1 MSKKEYDLCVIGGGP
16 AGLVTAAGAAA
27 LGAKVLL
34 IEKYRLGGDCLYTGC
49 VPSKTLIHSAN
60 VAHHIKV
67 AEQFG
72 LSAQLIAVDQANV
85 MKRVADVIKMIEP
98 NDSPERFRAM
108 GIEIIFEPAQFI
120 ASDRLLVNGRGIT
133 ARNFVLATGSRPYIP
148 PIIGLDSIQYFTNEN
163 IFDIKENINHLIV
176 VGSGPMGCEM
186 AQSFARLGSKVTL
199 ISNTGLLPIE
209 DSDMSGVLEQKFNK
223 EGIKL
228 HLNVTL
234 TSVEKIATGVWVHI
248 KDKVS
253 KQTYKIEASHLMLAT
268 GRQANVESLGLD
280 KANVKLEK
288 GQLKLDGRLRT
299 SNKHIFACGDV
310 AGPYLFTHMAEHQA
324 GVVLRNA
331 LFHLPVKAQTT
342 NIPWCTFTE
351 PELARVG
358 LSELQAQQKGTAY
371 RVYSFPFSDIDRGIA
386 EGATDGMAKI
396 ITGPNGKLLGACI
409 VGPHAGELIAEYV
422 LAISQG
428 MHVSALSSIIHIY
441 PTLAQINR
449 RVAEQQM
456 KEALTPRRQRWI
468 KRLFGLRGVH

>member
-1 MSKKEYDLCVIGGGP
+1 
-16 AGLVTAAGAAA
+16 
-27 LGAKVLL
+27 
-34 IEKYRLGGDCLYTGC
+34 
-49 VPSKTLIHSAN
+49 
-60 VAHHIKV
+60 
-67 AEQFG
+67 
-72 LSAQLIAVDQANV
+72 
-85 MKRVADVIKMIEP
+85 
-98 NDSPERFRAM
+98 
-108 GIEIIFEPAQFI
+108 
-120 ASDRLLVNGRGIT
+120 
-133 ARNFVLATGSRPYIP
+133 
-148 PIIGLDSIQYFTNEN
+148 
-163 IFDIKENINHLIV
+163 
-176 VGSGPMGCEM
+176 
-186 AQSFARLGSKVTL
+186 
-199 ISNTGLLPIE
+199 
-209 DSDMSGVLEQKFNK
+209 
-223 EGIKL
+223 
-228 HLNVTL
+228 
-234 TSVEKIATGVWVHI
+234 
-248 KDKVS
+248 
-253 KQTYKIEASHLMLAT
+253 
-268 GRQANVESLGLD
+268 
-280 KANVKLEK
+280 
-288 GQLKLDGRLRT
+288 
-299 SNKHIFACGDV
+299 
-310 AGPYLFTHMAEHQA
+310 MAEHQA